1 MGVIISNK
9 NQFSHFR
16 ADGYDLNN
24 LTIVLTTFNRPL
36 YLLRQILYLSNWN
49 VSVEIVD
56 GSDQPLNPQ
65 IVEFIGNEAPN
76 INYRYLK
83 LGLHKRIM
91 DATSRI
97 KTPFTMAMADD
108 DLYLEHGIFQA
119 IKILEKDSKLSACCG
134 QILGLDSL
142 TGRKH
147 KEFYTFKYASNL
159 IGYSV
164 TNNEPLQRI
173 KYGTENYR
181 SALFYSVYK
190 TSTFCKVWDY
200 DVSSQFNEIIE
211 YESAIRTFLY
221 GGFKTIPHVYMLRSF
236 EIAQGPSQINKNEHH
251 EIIHLKNRIAKLFCK
266 EGIVSIS
273 NSESTADLIINN
285 LFHRKQSNSLSDR
298 NLRSTLYEATIN
310 ILGSNFLFY
319 KIKSSKIWLRNR
331 PHISWL
337 LRRKINLK
345 NKKVTEENQYIEKIL
360 LFCTSFDIHHVV
372 N

>member
-1 MGVIISNK
+1 LEVIISNE
-9 NQFSHFR
+9 NPFPHFR

-24 LTIVLTTFNRPL
+24 LTILLTTFNRPL

-65 IVEFIGNEAPN
+65 IVEFISNEAPN

-83 LGLHKRIM
+83 LNLQKRIM
-91 DATSRI
+91 DATLRI
-97 KTPFTMAMADD
+97 KTPFTMVMADD

-142 TGRKH
+142 TGK
-147 KEFYTFKYASNL
+147 KYKNFYTFEYASNL
-159 IGYSV
+159 TGYSI
-164 TNNEPLQRI
+164 TSDEPLQRI

-190 TSTFCKVWDY
+190 TSTFCKVWNY
-200 DVSSQFNEIIE
+200 DVGSKFNEIIE
-211 YESAIRTFLY
+211 YESAIRTILY
-221 GGFKTIPHVYMLRSF
+221 GGFKTIPYVYMLRSF
-236 EIAQGPSQINKNEHH
+236 EIAQGPSQINKNEHS
-251 EIIHLKNRIAKLFCK
+251 EILYLKNRVANLLCG

-285 LFHRKQSNSLSDR
+285 LFYRKLSNSLSDR
-298 NLRSTLYEATIN
+298 NLRLALYEATIN
-310 ILGSNFLFY
+310 ILGDNFFFN
-319 KIKSSKIWLRNR
+319 KIKSSKIWVRNR
-331 PHISWL
+331 SRISWL
-337 LRRKINLK
+337 LRRKIKLR
-345 NKKVTEENQYIEKIL
+345 NKKDTGDNEYIERIL
-360 LFCTSFDIHHVV
+360 LFCTSFDIYH
-372 N
+372 NN